1 MVCARSAEEI
11 PVVMPYAAS
20 TATVMA
26 VEWGEVLWRTIIGMP
41 SRSRSSPSMGTQIKP
56 RPLTAMKVIASDV
69 ASSAAMTKSPSFS
82 RSSSS
87 TMITSPPE
95 RTRSI
100 ASSTESA
107 ASGLMLEG
115 SEVIEFSGRF
125 IARRIARCTCL

>member
-26 VEWGEVLWRTIIGMP
+26 VECGEVLWRTIIGMP

-115 SEVIEFSGRF
+115 AEVIWV
-125 IARRIARCTCL
+125 